1 MARCRADPAI
11 ERVEVQGFKFPLGSY
26 PVEDMTPVAGFT
38 VDFEPA
44 DTDAED
50 EQWEAWPDRYVF
62 DVVISAD
69 RVEALVRSLMG
80 LFPGRVY
87 PILDVL
93 GQDAFRE
100 VDPYVAN
107 ELSGMDRVLD
117 ALRRYRAFFFEDGLV
132 GFGVMTEEPFLYLFV
147 DEHKIVTVRV
157 EPAMKERVE
166 KILQAFD
173 LEATESAAG
182 ADSACHEHRGVL
194 TVEEGRPDLLTGEEI
209 VEQLRDDWA
218 LVLNIDPEA
227 NVDDDGKELGVTA
240 WRALIRVAEEGDDRC
255 RYVEVVLAAEC
266 LREAEDLAL
275 DAAESLRPKDVEVW
289 DESVVVAADR
299 LEQQAIAEF
308 AQAIGIPPPESPL
321 TVGIIWRGWLE

>member
-1 MARCRADPAI
+1 MPRCRADPSI
-11 ERVEVQGFKFPLGSY
+11 ERVEINGFKFPLGSY
-26 PVEDMTPVAGFT
+26 PVEDMTPAPGYT

-44 DTDAED
+44 DTDADD

-62 DVVISAD
+62 DIVISAD
-69 RVEALVRSLMG
+69 RVEPMVRSLLG

-100 VDPYVAN
+100 IDPYVAN
-107 ELSGMDRVLD
+107 ELTGLDLVLD
-117 ALRRYRAFFFEDGLV
+117 ALRRFRAFFFEDGLV

-157 EPAMKERVE
+157 EPTMKDRVE
-166 KILQAFD
+166 RILQAFD
-173 LEATESAAG
+173 LEPSETPAG

-194 TVEEGRPDLLTGEEI
+194 AVEDNRPDLLTGEEI
-209 VEQLRDDWA
+209 VEQLRDEWA

-227 NVDDDGKELGVTA
+227 NVDDDGKDLGVTA
-240 WRALIRVAEEGDDRC
+240 WRALVRVAAEGDERC
-255 RYVEVVLAAEC
+255 RYIEVILAAAC

-275 DAAESLRPKDVEVW
+275 DAADSLRPREVEEW
-289 DESVVVAADR
+289 DEAVVVAHDR
-299 LEQQAIAEF
+299 LDQQAVAEF
-308 AQAIGIPPPESPL
+308 AQTIGIPPPESPL
-321 TVGIIWRGWLE
+321 TSGIIWRGWLE